1 MLIYIQCIGR
11 ELVAKDVL
19 SVLACLGYNKTPQT
33 GWLRNN
39 RNLFLMALEAESSRS
54 GASMVGFLWGLSFG
68 LQTADFSLFP
78 HMVEGMREL
87 SQNSF
92 TWA

>member
-11 ELVAKDVL
+11 ELIAKDVL
-19 SVLACLGYNKTPQT
+19 SVLACLGYNKTAQT

-39 RNLFLMALEAESSRS
+39 RNVFLTALEAKSPRS
-54 GASMVGFLWGLSFG
+54 GASMVRFSWDLSFS

-87 SQNSF
+87 SQNSS